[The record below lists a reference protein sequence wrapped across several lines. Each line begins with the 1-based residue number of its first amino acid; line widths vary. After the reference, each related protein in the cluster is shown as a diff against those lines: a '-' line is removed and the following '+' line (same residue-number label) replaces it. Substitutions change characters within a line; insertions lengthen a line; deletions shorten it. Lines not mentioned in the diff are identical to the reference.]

1 MPAITIYTKVYCPF
15 CTFAKSTLRS
25 KGVAFE
31 EIDLEEEPLRLPE
44 MVRRAG
50 GARTVPQIFINDE
63 HIGGSD
69 DLRRLD
75 SSGQLDALLN
85 IEIAA

>member
-15 CTFAKSTLRS
+15 CTFAKNLLSS

-31 EIDLEEEPLRLPE
+31 EIDLEEQPLRLPE
-44 MVRRAG
+44 MVRRAA
-50 GARTVPQIFINDE
+50 GAKTVPQVFINDQ

-69 DLRRLD
+69 DLRALET
-75 SSGQLDALLN
+75 SGRLDALLKQ
-85 IEIAA
+85 EIAA